1 MFCRMQTNSHACSM
15 KMFLPFLLSRIAVI
29 VLFVAFQTHLSL
41 VAAQLA
47 LPCTNY
53 AFPHVICM
61 ARYGSLMPQGFHR
74 TILFPIGFN
83 DYYPQTYVPG
93 DPTFANV
100 ANASFLVWDHAR
112 GPEILGPNPEVEFM
126 FTIPL
131 AGHEAPVYEPNLNL
145 FFFSALQANTPSQ
158 YVVDLNEDPPTLSNR
173 TSNPPINLSTGATF
187 KDGLIYTSGSTA
199 TDGVFTASINSL
211 NASTGEATPILNN
224 YFGYKFTTIDDL
236 AFAPNGDIW
245 FTDDCTQHIPISRYS
260 PQPPSPPSL
269 SYTQRPR

>member
-1 MFCRMQTNSHACSM
+1 MFS
-15 KMFLPFLLSRIAVI
+15 LVWSRFASLA
-29 VLFVAFQTHLSL
+29 LFFAFQTHVSL

-61 ARYGSLMPQGFHR
+61 TRYGTLMPQGFQR
-74 TILFPIGFN
+74 TILYPIGFN

-100 ANASFLVWDHAR
+100 ANASFLVWDDAR
-112 GPEILGPNPEVEFM
+112 GPEILGPNPELEFM

-131 AGHEAPVYEPNLNL
+131 ASHEAPVYEPNLNL
-145 FFFSALQANTPSQ
+145 FFFSALQTNTPSQ
-158 YVVDLNEDPPTLSNR
+158 YVVDLNENPPTLSNR
-173 TSNPPINLSTGATF
+173 TSNPPINLPTGATF
-187 KDGLIYTSGSTA
+187 KHGLIYTSGST
-199 TDGVFTASINSL
+199 TTNGVFTASINSL
-211 NASTGEATPILNN
+211 NASTGEATSILNN

-245 FTDDCTQHIPISRYS
+245 FTDDCTEYILISS
-260 PQPPSPPSL
+260 CSTS
-269 SYTQRPR
+269 